1 MGDLDTPE
9 AACQPPY
16 NSLES
21 KALPMHPWMSLSSIG
36 TYVHTTRTPS
46 ACIPDVRDKSGGRVG
61 DGASGDMGGSGIQDL
76 LSLADLVTD
85 GI

>member
-21 KALPMHPWMSLSSIG
+21 NPWMPLSSIR
-36 TYVHTTRTPS
+36 TYVHTIRTPS

-61 DGASGDMGGSGIQDL
+61 DGASDDMGGSGIQDL
-76 LSLADLVTD
+76 LSLTDLVTG